1 MQRPCGRRKSS
12 EARAVG
18 DMLRGRW
25 RREPTGAGATP
36 PGEGTEQKKGFNG
49 VSDSGPGSRR
59 PAGVRSLRG
68 QVKRGF

>member
-1 MQRPCGRRKSS
+1 MQRPCGRRKS
-12 EARAVG
+12 EARAIG
-18 DMLRGRW
+18 DMLRGQW
-25 RREPTGAGATP
+25 RREPTGTEATP

-68 QVKRGF
+68 QVKQGF